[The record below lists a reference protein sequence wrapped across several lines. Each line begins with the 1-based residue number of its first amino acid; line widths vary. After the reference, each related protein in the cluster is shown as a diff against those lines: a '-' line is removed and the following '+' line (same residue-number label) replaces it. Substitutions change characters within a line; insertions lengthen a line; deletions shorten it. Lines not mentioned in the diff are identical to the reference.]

1 MRKPRKEGIEG
12 ERERTVFECVVCVKE
27 RESEKEKE
35 RKRGVGGIARFNG
48 LGGGGLWVGGTTP
61 TSGFRIWK
69 RGEFRN

>member
-1 MRKPRKEGIEG
+1 MNEKAEKGRKRG
-12 ERERTVFECVVCVKE
+12 RERTVFECVVCV

-61 TSGFRIWK
+61 SSGFRIWN
-69 RGEFRN
+69 RGI